1 MDKKEKKTKWHYN
14 GCPWHA
20 VNSIIMV
27 ILTWQQNTMEK
38 MWIHTKKYS
47 LNALQSQ
54 KSVWGLGGGKSFN
67 DCTDSGRTFNHL
79 YNIVQKILDQFLV
92 GIHD

>member
-1 MDKKEKKTKWHYN
+1 MSMTCCKQHHHGDTDMTTKHDGENVNTHKKIFIECITKPKECV
-14 GCPWHA
+14 G
-20 VNSIIMV
+20 V
-27 ILTWQQNTMEK
+27 
-38 MWIHTKKYS
+38 
-47 LNALQSQ
+47 
-54 KSVWGLGGGKSFN
+54 GGGGKSFN